1 MGTGTRLLLLIAL
14 GSAAVSNVLLQ
25 MHKLDIVD
33 KPGAAKPIS
42 TNNTGVQTA
51 AKTATYEFNNRSN
64 DIFLFKVS
72 AIDDAK
78 VQVVKGIK
86 YILEVK
92 ITRTVCRKTGN
103 PDLENCQFQPDGKLK
118 QIFKCH
124 FEVCS
129 IPWLHW
135 MKTTALNCQ

>member
-1 MGTGTRLLLLIAL
+1 MGTGTKLLLLIAF
-14 GSAAVSNVLLQ
+14 GCAAISNVLLQ

-33 KPGAAKPIS
+33 KPGTAKPVS
-42 TNNTGVQTA
+42 TNDSGVQTA
-51 AKTATYEFNNRSN
+51 AKIATYEFNNRSN

-72 AIDDAK
+72 AIDEAK

-86 YILEVK
+86 YIMEVK
-92 ITRTVCRKTGN
+92 ITRTVCRKKGN
-103 PDLENCQFQPDGKLK
+103 PDLEKCQFQPDGKLK

-124 FEVCS
+124 FEVWS

-135 MKTTALNCQ
+135 MKTTVLICQ